1 MIIMRIRNICFD
13 PQFIALVALFFL
25 FIPFSKSFAGSETPS
40 DSNPSVM
47 ITPDKQFN
55 YAENLFSNNDYS
67 TAVMEYKRF
76 IYFFPED
83 KRVERAM
90 YQTGMSYYLEGD
102 FKAAVDS
109 FQKLADE
116 YVDTDYA
123 IKSYFKISEAYMKLK
138 AFDPAI
144 INLNNLILVAHD
156 EDVRD
161 EAYYRLGWIYLEMA
175 SWERGRQYFSK
186 ISVKNKDKYRLEKL
200 AAELD
205 TEKLISKKNPKLA
218 GFLSVLPGAGFLY
231 CERYQDALIAFLF
244 NGALIYA
251 AYESFDAENPALGGL
266 LAFVEVGF
274 YAGNIYGAVT
284 SAHKYNRK
292 KTGLFLE
299 KLKDHV
305 KINLSADV
313 KNKGVCLSFRFG
325 F

>member
-1 MIIMRIRNICFD
+1 MRIRHIGSGSR
-13 PQFIALVALFFL
+13 FIALVALFFL
-25 FIPFSKSFAGSETPS
+25 FIPFSKSFAGTETPS
-40 DSNPSVM
+40 DRYPSVM

-55 YAENLFSNNDYS
+55 YAENLFSNHDYL

-76 IYFFPED
+76 IHFFPED

-90 YQTGMSYYLEGD
+90 YQTGMSYFLGGD

-109 FQKLADE
+109 FQKLIDE
-116 YVDTDYA
+116 YVDTDDA
-123 IKSYFKISEAYMKLK
+123 IKSYFKISDAYMKLN

-161 EAYYRLGWIYLEMA
+161 EAYYRLGWIYLETA
-175 SWERGRQYFSK
+175 SWEEGRQYFSK
-186 ISVKNKDKYRLEKL
+186 ISVKNKDKYRLETL
-200 AAELD
+200 SAELEK
-205 TEKLISKKNPKLA
+205 EKLIPKKNPNLA
-218 GFLSVLPGAGFLY
+218 GFLSVIPGAGYLY
-231 CERYQDALIAFLF
+231 CERYQDALIAFLI

-251 AYESFDAENPALGGL
+251 AYESFDEGNPALGGL
-266 LAFVEVGF
+266 LTFVEVGF

-299 KLKDHV
+299 RLKDNV

-313 KNKGVCLSFRFG
+313 KNQGVCLSFKLG

>member
-1 MIIMRIRNICFD
+1 MRIRNICFGSR
-13 PQFIALVALFFL
+13 FIALVALFFL
-25 FIPFSKSFAGSETPS
+25 FIPFSKSFAGSQTPP

-55 YAENLFSNNDYS
+55 YAENLFSNHDYS

-76 IYFFPED
+76 VYFFPED

-90 YQTGMSYYLEGD
+90 YQTGMSYYLGGD
-102 FKAAVDS
+102 FKAAVES
-109 FQKLADE
+109 FKKLVDE

-123 IKSYFKISEAYMKLK
+123 IKSYYKISEAYMKLM

-144 INLNNLILVAHD
+144 INLNNLIVVAYD

-161 EAYYRLGWIYLEMA
+161 EAYYRLGWIYLETA
-175 SWERGRQYFSK
+175 SWEKGRQYFSK
-186 ISVKNKDKYRLEKL
+186 ISVKNQDKYRLEKL

-205 TEKLISKKNPKLA
+205 KEKIIPKKNPKLA
-218 GFLSVLPGAGFLY
+218 GFLSVIPGAGYLY
-231 CERYQDALIAFLF
+231 CERYQDALIAFLI

-251 AYESFDAENPALGGL
+251 AYESFDAGNPALGGL
-266 LAFVEVGF
+266 LTFVGVGF

-299 KLKDHV
+299 RLKDNV

-313 KNKGVCLSFRFG
+313 KNKGVCLSFQFS

>member
-1 MIIMRIRNICFD
+1 MRIRNICFG
-13 PQFIALVALFFL
+13 PQLIGIVALFFL
-25 FIPFSKSFAGSETPS
+25 FIPFSKSLADTQTPP
-40 DSNPSVM
+40 DSKPSVM

-55 YAENLFSNNDYS
+55 YAESLFSNNDYPA
-67 TAVMEYKRF
+67 AVLEYKRF

-90 YQTGMSYYLEGD
+90 YQTGMSYYLGGD

-109 FQKLADE
+109 FKKLVDE
-116 YVDTDYA
+116 YVDNDYA
-123 IKSYFKISEAYMKLK
+123 IKSYFKISEAYMKLM

-144 INLNNLILVAHD
+144 INLNNLIVITY
-156 EDVRD
+156 DVDVKD

-175 SWERGRQYFSK
+175 SWERGRRHFSK

-205 TEKLISKKNPKLA
+205 QEKIIPKKNPKLA
-218 GFLSVLPGAGFLY
+218 GFLSVIPGAGYLY
-231 CERYQDALIAFLF
+231 CERYQDALIAFLL

-251 AYESFDAENPALGGL
+251 AYESFDAGNPALGGL
-266 LAFVEVGF
+266 LAFVEVGS

-299 KLKDHV
+299 KLKDNV

-313 KNKGVCLSFRFG
+313 KNKGVCLSFQLSF
-325 F
+325 

>member
-13 PQFIALVALFFL
+13 PQFIALVTLFFL

-123 IKSYFKISEAYMKLK
+123 IKSYFKTGEAYMELK
-138 AFDPAI
+138 AFDSAI

-161 EAYYRLGWIYLEMA
+161 
-175 SWERGRQYFSK
+175 RGRQYFSK

-205 TEKLISKKNPKLA
+205 TEKLIPKKNPKLA

>member
-1 MIIMRIRNICFD
+1 MRIRNICFGSR
-13 PQFIALVALFFL
+13 FIALVALFFL
-25 FIPFSKSFAGSETPS
+25 FIPFSKSFAGSQTPP

-55 YAENLFSNNDYS
+55 YAENLFSNHDYS

-76 IYFFPED
+76 VYFFPED

-90 YQTGMSYYLEGD
+90 YQTGMSYYLGGD
-102 FKAAVDS
+102 FKAAVES
-109 FQKLADE
+109 FKKLVDE
-116 YVDTDYA
+116 YVDSDYA
-123 IKSYFKISEAYMKLK
+123 IKSYFKISEAYMKLM

-144 INLNNLILVAHD
+144 INLNNLIVVAYD

-161 EAYYRLGWIYLEMA
+161 EAYYRLGWIYLETA
-175 SWERGRQYFSK
+175 SWEKGRQYFSK

-205 TEKLISKKNPKLA
+205 TEKLIPKKNPKLA
-218 GFLSVLPGAGFLY
+218 GFLSVIPGAGYLY
-231 CERYQDALIAFLF
+231 CERYQDALIAFLI

-251 AYESFDAENPALGGL
+251 AYESFDSENPALGGL
-266 LAFVEVGF
+266 LAFVGVGF

-299 KLKDHV
+299 KLKDNV

-313 KNKGVCLSFRFG
+313 KNKGFCLSFQFA

>member
-1 MIIMRIRNICFD
+1 
-13 PQFIALVALFFL
+13 
-25 FIPFSKSFAGSETPS
+25 
-40 DSNPSVM
+40 
-47 ITPDKQFN
+47 
-55 YAENLFSNNDYS
+55 
-67 TAVMEYKRF
+67 
-76 IYFFPED
+76 
-83 KRVERAM
+83 
-90 YQTGMSYYLEGD
+90 
-102 FKAAVDS
+102 
-109 FQKLADE
+109 
-116 YVDTDYA
+116 VDTDDA
-123 IKSYFKISEAYMKLK
+123 IQSYFKISDAYMKLN

-156 EDVRD
+156 GEVRD
-161 EAYYRLGWIYLEMA
+161 EAYYRLGWIYLETA
-175 SWERGRQYFSK
+175 SWEEGRKYFSK

-205 TEKLISKKNPKLA
+205 KEKLISKKNPKLA

-231 CERYQDALIAFLF
+231 CERYQDALIAFLL

-274 YAGNIYGAVT
+274 YAGNIYGSVT

>member
-1 MIIMRIRNICFD
+1 
-13 PQFIALVALFFL
+13 
-25 FIPFSKSFAGSETPS
+25 
-40 DSNPSVM
+40 M

-55 YAENLFSNNDYS
+55 YAENLFSNHDYS

-90 YQTGMSYYLEGD
+90 YQTGMSYYLGGD
-102 FKAAVDS
+102 FKAAVES
-109 FQKLADE
+109 FKKLVDE
-116 YVDTDYA
+116 YVDSDYA
-123 IKSYFKISEAYMKLK
+123 IKSYFKISEAYMKLM

-144 INLNNLILVAHD
+144 INLNNLIVVAYD

-161 EAYYRLGWIYLEMA
+161 EAYYRLGWIYLETA
-175 SWERGRQYFSK
+175 SWEKGRQYFSK

-205 TEKLISKKNPKLA
+205 TEKLIPKKNPKLA
-218 GFLSVLPGAGFLY
+218 GFLSVIPGAGYLY
-231 CERYQDALIAFLF
+231 CERYQDALIAFLI
-244 NGALIYA
+244 NGALICA
-251 AYESFDAENPALGGL
+251 AYESFDSENPALGGL
-266 LAFVEVGF
+266 LAFVGVGF

-299 KLKDHV
+299 RLKDNV

-313 KNKGVCLSFRFG
+313 KNKGVCLSFQFS

>member
-1 MIIMRIRNICFD
+1 MRIRYICFGSQLI
-13 PQFIALVALFFL
+13 PLVALFFL
-25 FIPFSKSFAGSETPS
+25 LIPFSKSFAGFEAPP
-40 DSNPSVM
+40 DRNPSVM
-47 ITPDKQFN
+47 ITPDKQFD
-55 YAENLFSNNDYS
+55 YAENLFSKHDYS

-90 YQTGMSYYLEGD
+90 YQTGMSYYLGGD

-109 FQKLADE
+109 FQKLVDE
-116 YVDTDYA
+116 YVDTGYA
-123 IKSYFKISEAYMKLK
+123 IKSYFKISEADMKLM

-144 INLNNLILVAHD
+144 INLNNLITVTNNG
-156 EDVRD
+156 DVRD

-175 SWERGRQYFSK
+175 SWEKGGQYFSK
-186 ISVKNKDKYRLEKL
+186 ISAKNKDKYRLEKL

-205 TEKLISKKNPKLA
+205 KEKLIPKKNPNLA
-218 GFLSVLPGAGFLY
+218 GVLSVIPGAGYLY
-231 CERYQDALIAFLF
+231 CERYQDALIAFLL

-266 LAFVEVGF
+266 LAFVGVGF

-299 KLKDHV
+299 RLKDNV

-313 KNKGVCLSFRFG
+313 KNKGVCLSFQVG
-325 F
+325 L

>member
-1 MIIMRIRNICFD
+1 MRIRNICFGS
-13 PQFIALVALFFL
+13 QLIVLVPLFFL
-25 FIPFSKSFAGSETPS
+25 FIPFSKSFAGSETPP
-40 DSNPSVM
+40 DRKPSVM

-67 TAVMEYKRF
+67 TAAMEYKRF

-90 YQTGMSYYLEGD
+90 YQTGLSYYHRGD

-109 FQKLADE
+109 FQKLVDE
-116 YVDTDYA
+116 YADTDYA
-123 IKSYFKISEAYMKLK
+123 IKSYFKISEVYMKLK
-138 AFDPAI
+138 AFDSAI
-144 INLNNLILVAHD
+144 INLNNLIVVTHD
-156 EDVRD
+156 RDVRD

-175 SWERGRQYFSK
+175 SWEKGRQYFSK
-186 ISVKNKDKYRLEKL
+186 ISDKNKDKYRLEKL
-200 AAELD
+200 AAELEK
-205 TEKLISKKNPKLA
+205 EKLIPQKNPKLA
-218 GFLSVLPGAGFLY
+218 GFLSVIPGAGYLY
-231 CERYQDALIAFLF
+231 TERYRDALIAFLI

-251 AYESFDAENPALGGL
+251 AYESFDSENPALGGL
-266 LAFVEVGF
+266 LAFVGVGF

-299 KLKDHV
+299 RLKDNV

-313 KNKGVCLSFRFG
+313 KNKGVCLSFQFV

>member
-1 MIIMRIRNICFD
+1 
-13 PQFIALVALFFL
+13 
-25 FIPFSKSFAGSETPS
+25 
-40 DSNPSVM
+40 M

-55 YAENLFSNNDYS
+55 YAENLFSNHDYS

-90 YQTGMSYYLEGD
+90 YQTGMSYYLGGD
-102 FKAAVDS
+102 FKAAVES
-109 FQKLADE
+109 FKKLVDE
-116 YVDTDYA
+116 YVDSDYA
-123 IKSYFKISEAYMKLK
+123 IKSYFKISEAYMKLM

-144 INLNNLILVAHD
+144 INLNNLIVVAYD

-161 EAYYRLGWIYLEMA
+161 EAYYRLGWIYLETA
-175 SWERGRQYFSK
+175 SWEKGRQYFSK

-205 TEKLISKKNPKLA
+205 TEKLIPKKNPKLA
-218 GFLSVLPGAGFLY
+218 GFLSVIPGAGYLY
-231 CERYQDALIAFLF
+231 CERYQDALIAFLI

-251 AYESFDAENPALGGL
+251 AYESFDSENPALGGL
-266 LAFVEVGF
+266 LAFVGVGF

-299 KLKDHV
+299 RLKDNV

-313 KNKGVCLSFRFG
+313 KNKGVCLSFQFS

>member
-1 MIIMRIRNICFD
+1 MRIRNICFGSR
-13 PQFIALVALFFL
+13 FIALVALFFL
-25 FIPFSKSFAGSETPS
+25 FIPFSKSFAGSQTPP

-55 YAENLFSNNDYS
+55 YAENLFSNHDYS

-76 IYFFPED
+76 VYFFPED

-90 YQTGMSYYLEGD
+90 YQTGMSYYLGGD
-102 FKAAVDS
+102 FKAAVES
-109 FQKLADE
+109 FKKLVDE
-116 YVDTDYA
+116 YVDSDYA
-123 IKSYFKISEAYMKLK
+123 IKSYFKISEAYMKLM

-144 INLNNLILVAHD
+144 INLNNLIVVAYD

-161 EAYYRLGWIYLEMA
+161 EAYYRLGWIYLETA
-175 SWERGRQYFSK
+175 SWEKGRQYFSK

-205 TEKLISKKNPKLA
+205 TEKLIPKKNPKLA
-218 GFLSVLPGAGFLY
+218 GFLSVIPGAGYLY
-231 CERYQDALIAFLF
+231 CDRYQDALIAFLI

-251 AYESFDAENPALGGL
+251 AYESFDSENPALGGL
-266 LAFVEVGF
+266 LAFVGVGF

-299 KLKDHV
+299 RLKDNV

-313 KNKGVCLSFRFG
+313 KNKGVCLSFQFS